1 MNYSER
7 IEIMKD
13 WKNYVKEH
21 KDEVNQSDILIET
34 LEALISLGTE
44 FEIQKKMIE
53 TMAEQLVTLAKY
65 NFD

>member
-1 MNYSER
+1 MNYSQA
-7 IEIMKD
+7 IEIIKD

-21 KDEVNQSDILIET
+21 KDEINQSDILIET
-34 LEALISLGTE
+34 LEALIDLGTE
-44 FEIQKKMIE
+44 FEIQEKMIE